1 MSVPDQIND
10 GDWRK
15 PNFETVDIRYPFSE
29 RGDGESY
36 EFTPTFTV
44 DKKSYRRPTIG
55 SELDLRDYNLKGYL
69 VNSGSP
75 KDIGDGLF
83 RVTQTY
89 ASVPMNRREGT
100 TVSISIPWF
109 TYRREGPKD
118 DSGRRT
124 GPIIFKLETM
134 TRTFSGFNEFEYSL
148 KELKPLTAYA
158 AFMIRGWLYTFP
170 GGDSRE
176 GTGGSPFGKAR
187 RLAQDSE
194 VGIYKGNIFYRK
206 STYARIPASGF
217 TSRD

>member
-69 VNSGSP
+69 VNPGSP

-89 ASVPMNRREGT
+89 ARVP
-100 TVSISIPWF
+100 
-109 TYRREGPKD
+109 
-118 DSGRRT
+118 
-124 GPIIFKLETM
+124 
-134 TRTFSGFNEFEYSL
+134 NE
-148 KELKPLTAYA
+148 
-158 AFMIRGWLYTFP
+158 
-170 GGDSRE
+170 
-176 GTGGSPFGKAR
+176 
-187 RLAQDSE
+187 
-194 VGIYKGNIFYRK
+194 
-206 STYARIPASGF
+206 
-217 TSRD
+217 

>member
-69 VNSGSP
+69 VNLGSP

-89 ASVPMNRREGT
+89 ASVPMNREEDTTIALTIPVLYRSATDGVT
-100 TVSISIPWF
+100 TV
-109 TYRREGPKD
+109 T
-118 DSGRRT
+118 
-124 GPIIFKLETM
+124 LESFS
-134 TRTFSGFNEFEYSL
+134 RTFSGYNQFEYSL
-148 KELKPLTAYA
+148 NKFDPEI
-158 AFMIRGWLYTFP
+158 AFSMFVIG
-170 GGDSRE
+170 
-176 GTGGSPFGKAR
+176 R
-187 RLAQDSE
+187 RLFIYGGKKPGEYSLPSGGPYLSQDSE
-194 VGIYKGNIFYRK
+194 VGIYKGRIYYRK
-206 STYARIPASGF
+206 STYARIPSSGAIAN
-217 TSRD
+217 